1 MTTERPFSMGRL
13 LSGVLLVVLGVLWLV
28 EEFTDLDIAW
38 ASVLPVILILIG
50 VGLMFGAAT
59 GSHGGLITLGIF
71 ITILVVLSSAVE
83 VLVDVP
89 FRGGVGDHQESPA
102 TLEAEYRWAIG
113 SMRID
118 LTDVADLTGTTELS
132 VGIGE
137 LVVIVPNGVTVWVE
151 ADGGLG
157 EVVVFGQTQSGI
169 SPETTFGAEGAELHI
184 IARIGIGKVEV
195 RRG

>member
-1 MTTERPFSMGRL
+1 
-13 LSGVLLVVLGVLWLV
+13 
-28 EEFTDLDIAW
+28 
-38 ASVLPVILILIG
+38 
-50 VGLMFGAAT
+50 
-59 GSHGGLITLGIF
+59 
-71 ITILVVLSSAVE
+71 VVLSSAVE

>member
-1 MTTERPFSMGRL
+1 MTTERTFSMGRL

-28 EEFTDLDIAW
+28 EEFTDVDIAW

-59 GSHGGLITLGIF
+59 GTHGGLITLGIVV
-71 ITILVVLSSAVE
+71 TVLVVLSSAVE

-89 FRGGVGDHQESPA
+89 FRGGFGDHQETPI
-102 TLEAEYRWAIG
+102 TLEEEYRWAIG

-118 LTDVADLTGTTELS
+118 LTEVPDPAGTTELS

-137 LVVIVPNGVTVWVE
+137 LVVIVPTGVSVWVE
-151 ADGGLG
+151 ADAGVG
-157 EVVVFGQTQSGI
+157 EVVVFDQTESGI
-169 SPETTFGAEGAELHI
+169 SPEGTFGNDGAEWHI

>member
-1 MTTERPFSMGRL
+1 MTSERPFSMGRL

-28 EEFTDLDIAW
+28 EEFTDLHIAW

-102 TLEAEYRWAIG
+102 TLEAEYRWAVG

-118 LTDVADLTGTTELS
+118 LTDVVDLTGTTELS

-169 SPETTFGAEGAELHI
+169 SPETTYGSEGAELHI

-195 RRG
+195 KRG

>member
-28 EEFTDLDIAW
+28 EEFTDVDIAW
-38 ASVLPVILILIG
+38 ASVLAVMLILIG
-50 VGLMFGAAT
+50 VALMFGAAT
-59 GSHGGLITLGIF
+59 GTHGGLITLGVF
-71 ITILVVLSSAVE
+71 ITVLVVLSSAVE

-89 FRGGVGDHQESPA
+89 FRGGVGDHQETPI
-102 TLEAEYRWAIG
+102 TLDSEYRWAIG
-113 SMRID
+113 SMEID
-118 LTDVADLTGTTELS
+118 LTDVSDLAGATELS

-137 LVVIVPNGVTVWVE
+137 LVVIVPAGASVWVE
-151 ADGGLG
+151 ADAGVG
-157 EVVVFGQTQSGI
+157 EVVVFGQTESGI
-169 SPETTFGAEGAELHI
+169 SPERTFGGDGAELHI